1 MLKSMFIKFLN
12 LSTIILVLLLGAG
25 SFSSAYA
32 QPDISVSPTSHNF
45 GNVTEGNSSTPLTV
59 TISND
64 GDGDLTITSLS
75 ITGTDLT
82 EFSIDPDSDTCSGE
96 IIAPAG
102 DCTADIT
109 FDPATEGAKSANLS
123 ISSDDPN
130 EDPLN
135 ISLTGTGEAVPP
147 PGVTDISVSYNSH
160 DFGDVNPGD
169 SSTPFTIII
178 SNNSTVNLTI
188 TSLSITGTDLTE
200 FSIDPDSDTCS
211 GEIIAPAGDCTADIT
226 FDPATEGA
234 KSANL
239 SISSDDPNEDPFDVS
254 LLGTG
259 VVPDISADPEL
270 LNFVDITVDTSS
282 EPQEVLIS
290 NNGEGALEITDIS
303 ITGLNKD
310 EFSIY
315 SSEECLGVTLL
326 TGESCSVS
334 VVFEPTSE
342 GNKQAKL
349 SIESDD
355 PDENPLKLSLTGR
368 GFVPCGNSPEIKT
381 LSKSKGTYSD
391 TVVIKGSGFCTD
403 QGTVIFAKGTIGVE
417 AEIDGDGWEDT
428 KITVRVPW
436 GCQVGKNKVKVITN
450 YGTESAT
457 KPFKFLKPLLVITK
471 LSLPSGSI
479 ASELEITGK
488 NFGIQDENNSF
499 VQFDKTKA
507 EISEWKN
514 DSIILTIPSIIKVTK
529 KGKIVS
535 ISVNTIYGLS
545 KSKKFKVLPVK

>member
-1 MLKSMFIKFLN
+1 LGEFMLKSMFIKFLN

-64 GDGDLTITSLS
+64 GDGD
-75 ITGTDLT
+75 
-82 EFSIDPDSDTCSGE
+82 
-96 IIAPAG
+96 
-102 DCTADIT
+102 
-109 FDPATEGAKSANLS
+109 
-123 ISSDDPN
+123 
-130 EDPLN
+130 
-135 ISLTGTGEAVPP
+135 
-147 PGVTDISVSYNSH
+147 
-160 DFGDVNPGD
+160 
-169 SSTPFTIII
+169 
-178 SNNSTVNLTI
+178 LTI

-457 KPFKFLKPLLVITK
+457 KPFKFLKPIPHLTGLSIQTGAIGSEVVI
-471 LSLPSGSI
+471 SGD
-479 ASELEITGK
+479 G
-488 NFGIQDENNSF
+488 FGEEDYGSVIMFGDTEVDF
-499 VQFDKTKA
+499 Y
-507 EISEWKN
+507 EWGT
-514 DSIILTIPSIIKVTK
+514 DSITVDVPDMFVGK
-529 KGKIVS
+529 KGRTVS
-535 ISVNTIYGLS
+535 VRVMTRYGTS
-545 KSKKFKVLPVK
+545 NSKKFKVLRGQ